1 MNAKGL
7 LALVVVTVVGCG
19 NADEQLGAE
28 GEAAKPSELDSSAE
42 ELSSD
47 EGDYYNCFAGSG
59 CASPALSTSTRCLK
73 GRDYKVTVND
83 AQSDVV
89 VLSIHGGLIEPNS
102 SELAQAISSK
112 LHYSLYDFA
121 AHGTAACLGTL
132 NDFNRLHITAANFDD
147 PTAVR
152 LVGRHKKAV
161 AIHGYNDSRG
171 NDPGTLCVGGSNA
184 KLVQAFIAAVNQRK
198 SRFTLYSLRPID
210 AATATAS
217 RGADCTGITGTAR
230 ANLVNRTLDGAGGL
244 QLEMSDAIKADLLN
258 PSTRYDALRTVFYGA
273 LSAAMN

>member
-7 LALVVVTVVGCG
+7 LAWVVLTVVGCG
-19 NADEQLGAE
+19 NADEQLGVE
-28 GEAAKPSELDSSAE
+28 GAAARPSELDSSAK
-42 ELSSD
+42 ELKND

-59 CASPALSTSTRCLK
+59 CISPALATSTRCLK
-73 GRDYKVTVND
+73 GRDYRVTVND

-147 PTAVR
+147 PAAVR

-171 NDPGTLCVGGSNA
+171 NEPGTLCVGGSST

-217 RGADCTGITGTAR
+217 RGADCTGIAGTAR
-230 ANLVNRTLDGAGGL
+230 TNLVNRTSDGAGGL
-244 QLEMSDAIKADLLN
+244 QLEMSDVIKADLLN
-258 PSTRYDALRTVFYGA
+258 PSPRYDALRTVFYGA
-273 LSAAMN
+273 LSATMN